1 MDSSQL
7 PSDHDDTGS
16 QPGALE
22 PCEEAKIL
30 STTNAISAF
39 QQVFFHSPY
48 FAFVVDEAGR
58 VLAANPHAQT
68 ELGPIPTHTPV
79 VSLYAPW
86 SLPMMKNEA
95 LPTARVRGYWR
106 GEVELT
112 GLNGKGH
119 LVTQTIECRAG
130 EQPVT
135 FLCLSYRLDDYDVF
149 ESRLRFKQ
157 LFEAHPQP
165 IWVYDLAT
173 LQFLV
178 VNVAALAQYG
188 YTEAEFLQL
197 TIRDIRPPEHLERLE
212 RNLAAA
218 PSRGAEQA
226 GSWTHVRRDGSLI
239 QVEISSH
246 SVTID
251 GRAARLVVAHDITEQ
266 LRLEAELHASRELKQ
281 LVINHIPHQIFW
293 KGLDGTY
300 LGCNTVFARFAELNN
315 NSDVAGKRDEDFHW
329 AHSAETIRVNDRKI
343 IASGQPQLNLE
354 DHMTLA
360 DGTLHWYLINK
371 LPFHDQQ
378 GNIIGVLGTI
388 EDISERKQAE
398 LTLQLRGRALEASV
412 NAIVITTHTPG
423 GELIEYA
430 NPAFARLF
438 GHSATAVLGQRLETL
453 LGQDPE
459 DEQRHALSAAML
471 SQQEV
476 TLLLRTSHRD
486 GAQLWTQ
493 LHVAPVRTTGGGVDH
508 HVCVLTDM
516 TSTID
521 YQAQLEHQA
530 NHDAL
535 TGLPNRALLG
545 DRMTQAIHYAQR
557 YDHGLWLVFIDLDNF
572 KLVNDSLGHQSG
584 DELLCTVAKRL
595 RDCIGDSDT
604 VARLGGDEFLLLLPN
619 ANDRPM
625 AGLLQRVQDA
635 VAAPVSLGTQ
645 LFTVTCSIGVS
656 IYPADGA
663 EPEQLLKHADIAMY
677 RAKEAGRNQVQFYE
691 SAMHARIAERAMIE
705 AELRHALAREEL
717 SLAYQP
723 KVDLRSGAVVGMEAL
738 LRWNHPTL
746 GAVSPARFIGVA
758 EETGLI
764 VAIGRWVL
772 RTACAQNVAWQAA
785 GLTPLRVAVNLSARQ
800 FRDPALADEIRAAL
814 HDNNLDAQYLELE
827 LTESLMMHNVGDAV
841 ATVASLKQLDI
852 ALSIDDFGTG
862 YSSLAYLKQFP
873 VDYLKID
880 QSFVREMLSEP
891 KVAAIVRSVIALGHS
906 LGFKIIA
913 EGVETE
919 AQLAYLRRY
928 QCDEMQGYYFSRP
941 LAPDAFAALLRE
953 ERGLPPPSTE
963 SGPQRTL
970 LLLDDEPGILA
981 ALNRLFRAD
990 GYRVLSADTAAQ
1002 AFDLLAMHPVQVV
1015 ISDQRMPGMNG
1026 TEFLSRVKDL
1036 YPGTIRIILSGYTE
1050 LDSVLN
1056 AINRGEVYRFY
1067 TKPWDDQALRDNIR
1081 EAFQYHQLIHG
1092 RVGETAPPA

>member
-1 MDSSQL
+1 M
-7 PSDHDDTGS
+7 
-16 QPGALE
+16 E
-22 PCEEAKIL
+22 V
-30 STTNAISAF
+30 SAF
-39 QQVFFHSPY
+39 DQIFAGSPY
-48 FAFVVDEAGR
+48 FVFSIDEAGR
-58 VLAANPHAQT
+58 LLAMNPHAQT
-68 ELGPIPTHTPV
+68 ALGPLIGHTPAAA
-79 VSLYAPW
+79 LYATW
-86 SLPMMKNEA
+86 ALPMLQNEA
-95 LPTARVRGYWR
+95 LPIARMRGYWR
-106 GEVELT
+106 GEVELI
-112 GLNGKGH
+112 GADGGSH
-119 LVTQTIECRAG
+119 LVTQNIEWRAAD
-130 EQPVT
+130 QPPC
-135 FLCLSYRLDDYDVF
+135 FLCQSYRLDDYDVF
-149 ESRLRFKQ
+149 ESRLRFKR

-165 IWVYDLAT
+165 MWVYDLET
-173 LQFLV
+173 LRFIV
-178 VNVAALAQYG
+178 VNAAAIASYG
-188 YTEAEFLQL
+188 YTEAEFLDM
-197 TIRDIRPPEHLERLE
+197 TIRDIRPPQQLDRLAA
-212 RNLAAA
+212 NLATA
-218 PSRGAEQA
+218 PARGPEQA
-226 GSWTHVRRDGSLI
+226 GSWTHIKRDGSQI
-239 QVEISSH
+239 EVEISSH
-246 SVTID
+246 SVTIA
-251 GRAARLVVAHDITEQ
+251 GRPARLVVAHDITER
-266 LRLEAELHASRELKQ
+266 LALEAALHASRELKQ

-293 KGLDGTY
+293 KGLDGAY
-300 LGCNTVFARFAELNN
+300 IGCNSVFAEFAGLAA
-315 NSDVAGKRDEDFHW
+315 NSQVVGKHDEDFPW
-329 AHSAETIRVNDRKI
+329 AHNAAAIHADDRRI

-360 DGTLHWYLINK
+360 DGSLHWYLINK
-371 LPFHDQQ
+371 LPLHDRH
-378 GNIIGVLGTI
+378 GSIVGVLGTI
-388 EDISERKQAE
+388 EDITERKQAE
-398 LTLQLRGRALEASV
+398 LTLQLRGRALEASI
-412 NAIVITTHTPG
+412 NAIVITAHSPD

-438 GHSATAVLGQRLETL
+438 GHPPAAVQGRSLEML
-453 LGQDPE
+453 LGQDQQDE
-459 DEQRHALSAAML
+459 DRRALAAAMQ

-476 TLLLRTSHRD
+476 TLLLRTAHRD

-493 LHVAPVRTTGGGVDH
+493 LHVAPVRGAAGGIDH

-530 NHDAL
+530 SHDAL

-545 DRMTQAIHYAQR
+545 DRMTQAISYAQH
-557 YDHGLWLVFIDLDNF
+557 YGHGLWLVFIDLDNF

-584 DELLCTVAKRL
+584 DELLCTVANRL
-595 RDCIGDSDT
+595 RACIGDSDT
-604 VARLGGDEFLLLLPN
+604 VARLGGDEFLLLLPD
-619 ANDRPM
+619 AGDRPM

-635 VAAPVSLGTQ
+635 VAAPVALGQQ

-656 IYPADGA
+656 VYPADGA
-663 EPEQLLKHADIAMY
+663 EPQQLLKHADIAMY

-705 AELRHALAREEL
+705 AELRHALARQEL

-723 KVDLRSGAVVGMEAL
+723 KIDLRSGAVVGMEAL
-738 LRWNHPTL
+738 LRWTHPAM
-746 GAVSPARFIGVA
+746 GMVSPARFIGVA

-772 RTACAQNVAWQAA
+772 RTACAQNAAWQAD

-800 FRDPALADEIRAAL
+800 FRDPALAGEIRAAL
-814 HDNNLDAQYLELE
+814 SDSGLDAQYLELE
-827 LTESLMMHNVGDAV
+827 LTESLMMHNVNDAV
-841 ATVASLKQLDI
+841 ATVESLKQLDI

-880 QSFVREMLSEP
+880 QSFVREMLTEP

-941 LAPDAFAALLRE
+941 LAPDAFAGLLRE
-953 ERGLPPPSTE
+953 ERSLPPPASASE
-963 SGPQRTL
+963 PQRTL
-970 LLLDDEPGILA
+970 LLLDDEPSILA

-990 GYRVLSADTAAQ
+990 GYRVLRANTAAQ
-1002 AFDLLAMHPVQVV
+1002 AFDLLAMHQVHVV
-1015 ISDQRMPGMNG
+1015 ISDQRMPVMNG

-1036 YPGTIRIILSGYTE
+1036 YPGTVRIILSGYTE

-1067 TKPWDDQALRDNIR
+1067 TKPWDDQTLRDNIR

-1092 RVGETAPPA
+1092 RAQEAVPPE